1 MLQQALLC
9 GVKLSWDL
17 EGSVGASRVTSAP
30 EEVKSDMKRIKG
42 VFFFSD
48 PGLDMGR
55 LMQFLLSALPQP

>member
-42 VFFFSD
+42 GFFFQIQD
-48 PGLDMGR
+48 LTWDV
-55 LMQFLLSALPQP
+55 

>member
-30 EEVKSDMKRIKG
+30 EEVKSDKKRVKV
-42 VFFFSD
+42 VFFFQIQD
-48 PGLDMGR
+48 LTWDV
-55 LMQFLLSALPQP
+55 